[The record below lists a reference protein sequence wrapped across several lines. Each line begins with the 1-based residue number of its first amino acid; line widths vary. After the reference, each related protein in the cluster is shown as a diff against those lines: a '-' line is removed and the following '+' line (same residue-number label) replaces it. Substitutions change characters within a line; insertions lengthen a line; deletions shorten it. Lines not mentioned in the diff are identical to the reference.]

1 MYVCRCLKTQGL
13 PLLWILLPPSILI
26 QFYKRLKIAIFECY
40 YCLTNAEKKKTNR
53 SKCKPIKTHTCK
65 HKDYSEITDNCLNA
79 VFNSL

>member
-26 QFYKRLKIAIFECY
+26 QFYKR
-40 YCLTNAEKKKTNR
+40 LTNAEKKKTNR